1 MSRPAARPIR
11 ASRVSRNESCPCGS
25 GRKYKYCCERK
36 TTSMSTGGRVLLAVV
51 IAVALVGVV
60 LAFTSRTEPGARP
73 GQVWSPEHGHY
84 HLP

>member
-1 MSRPAARPIR
+1 
-11 ASRVSRNESCPCGS
+11 
-25 GRKYKYCCERK
+25 
-36 TTSMSTGGRVLLAVV
+36 MSTGGRVLLAVV